1 MIGFRM
7 PTRVHIEP
15 GAFGRLP
22 EAARRLGLQ
31 SALLVVDPGIRD
43 HTTWLQLACENLE
56 STGFRVNIFD
66 RVEPNPRTSTVTAAS
81 EEIKAAQLDGVIA
94 LGGGSVI
101 DAAKAA
107 AMLATNSQRI
117 EQYEGRDRYTERPK
131 PFLAIPT
138 TCGTGSEVTWVSVL
152 THEPTRSKI
161 SVKGETMF
169 PDQALVDAD
178 LLKTLPPNMV
188 AWTGVD
194 ALTHA
199 VECVTC
205 LAANSVSDALAIQAI
220 GLLFQYLPR
229 AVAAIESDT
238 EAREAV
244 MRAST
249 LAGLAFGNADVA
261 AVHCLSEALGGLYDV
276 PHGLANAILL
286 APIMRYHRQAALDR
300 LAWIDKHLHPT
311 SALAS
316 GAKGSQGPPNDER
329 ADRFLHDLEDLCKRL
344 EIPGFD
350 TLKVPSEDHEI
361 IATAAAR
368 NGSNRSNP
376 QPMSPTSYREILNSL
391 TAAG

>member
-7 PTRVHIEP
+7 PTHVHIEP

-43 HTTWLQLACENLE
+43 HTDLLKLACENLE
-56 STGFRVNIFD
+56 STGFRVRVFD
-66 RVEPNPRTSTVTAAS
+66 AVEPNPRTSTVTAAGDVLR
-81 EEIKAAQLDGVIA
+81 ADQLDGVIA

-117 EQYEGRDRYTERPK
+117 EQYEGKDRYTERPK
-131 PFLAIPT
+131 PFIAIPT

-178 LLKTLPPNMV
+178 LLKSLPPHMV

-199 VECVTC
+199 VECITC
-205 LAANSVSDALAIQAI
+205 LAANAVSDALAIQAVR
-220 GLLFQYLPR
+220 LLFQYLPR
-229 AVAAIESDT
+229 AVADIESDA

-286 APIMRYHRQAALDR
+286 APIMRYHRRAALDR
-300 LAWIDKHLHPT
+300 LAWIDKHLHCT
-311 SALAS
+311 SALEPVDS
-316 GAKGSQGPPNDER
+316 SDGPSDGER
-329 ADRFLHDLEDLCKRL
+329 ADRFLDDLEGLCKRL
-344 EIPGFD
+344 EIPSFNS
-350 TLKVPSEDHEI
+350 LKVPGEDHDI
-361 IATAAAR
+361 IAAAAVR

-376 QPMSPTSYREILNSL
+376 QPMSPTSYREILSSL
-391 TAAG
+391 DGVG